1 MPQRCVQDGPLA
13 CTLTQFFTNDCQLF
27 LVKSCANLRLAFE
40 NGFDN
45 FATVRGDPDLK
56 AIQKSIEYEDLMEKY
71 DSKKGFN
78 PFGLFK

>member
-1 MPQRCVQDGPLA
+1 M
-13 CTLTQFFTNDCQLF
+13 FFTFSPLF
-27 LVKSCANLRLAFE
+27 DFQNNIQACANLEMAFS

-45 FATVRGDPDLK
+45 FATVRGDPDLR
-56 AIQKSIEYEDLMEKY
+56 AIHESPTFQDLMEKY

>member
-1 MPQRCVQDGPLA
+1 
-13 CTLTQFFTNDCQLF
+13 
-27 LVKSCANLRLAFE
+27 LAFV

-56 AIQKSIEYEDLMEKY
+56 AIHDSLDYQDLMEKF
-71 DSKKGFN
+71 DSQNGFN